1 VIRAG
6 AHTKSCSASCPGAC
20 ALRDVGAVQQQ
31 QQQQQQHSGSP
42 LLLLPCLRVQC
53 LLRREDSIT
62 LAKRRLSHDDTGV
75 QRCAPAAVLDAAA
88 AEEHT
93 KPAAVQ
99 AAAITAG
106 GGAYQ

>member
-1 VIRAG
+1 
-6 AHTKSCSASCPGAC
+6 
-20 ALRDVGAVQQQ
+20 
-31 QQQQQQHSGSP
+31 
-42 LLLLPCLRVQC
+42 